1 MGNTVYLVLA
11 ISLIM
16 NVCAA
21 IALSKS
27 CTYWYRTQNYIGHLE
42 QIISRFRFVHN
53 EVRLLYDE
61 AIHDDDLRTSE
72 QDS

>member
-1 MGNTVYLVLA
+1 MENTVHLVLA
-11 ISLIM
+11 ISLLA

-27 CTYWYRTQNYIGHLE
+27 CTYWYRTQNYIGRLE
-42 QIISRFRFVHN
+42 QIISRFRYVHH
-53 EVRLLYDE
+53 EVKLLYDE